1 MKAKSSLI
9 PGMILRK
16 INLKTGERGMV
27 LLAALDAC
35 AREALLFAAAGFLIG
50 GIDDLLI
57 DMLFIWRAL
66 RRRLRRGPRFSAAD
80 FTLAETPGRMVVFVP
95 AWDEAAVIAPM
106 LTALL
111 ARYDYPNYAVYV
123 GAYPNDA
130 ATIQAVTAIAAQ
142 DARVTLVIGPREGP
156 TTKADCLN
164 TLWQAMLE
172 HEATRG
178 RVKAVVLHD
187 AEDLVH
193 PAELRIF
200 DWLIGR
206 HAAVQL
212 PVLPLI
218 HPQGRVISAV
228 YSDEFAE
235 SHAKQLQVREALGA
249 GLPLAG
255 VGCALDREVLAR
267 VGGADGPFDRASLT
281 EDYELG
287 LAVAAAGGSTIF
299 VHVPEAPGSW
309 TPVAVR
315 AYFPHRI
322 DAAVRQRARWMVGI
336 ALAGWDR
343 LGWGHPLAWRDHW
356 MRLRDR
362 RAPLAVV
369 VLAAAY
375 AGLLLGGAGAIGHA
389 LEGTPQ
395 PALIPEALLIAT
407 SALML
412 WRLIVRVGFTTAN
425 YGWREGIAAV
435 PRVIIGN
442 YIALLAVRRAL
453 TTYIGLL
460 RGRPLAWDKTAHQF
474 PQGRA

>member
-1 MKAKSSLI
+1 
-9 PGMILRK
+9 
-16 INLKTGERGMV
+16 
-27 LLAALDAC
+27 
-35 AREALLFAAAGFLIG
+35 
-50 GIDDLLI
+50 
-57 DMLFIWRAL
+57 ML
-66 RRRLRRGPRFSAAD
+66 GH
-80 FTLAETPGRMVVFVP
+80 
-95 AWDEAAVIAPM
+95 EAA
-106 LTALL
+106 
-111 ARYDYPNYAVYV
+111 
-123 GAYPNDA
+123 
-130 ATIQAVTAIAAQ
+130 
-142 DARVTLVIGPREGP
+142 
-156 TTKADCLN
+156 
-164 TLWQAMLE
+164 
-172 HEATRG
+172 HG

-218 HPQGRVISAV
+218 HPQGRLISAV

-255 VGCALDREVLAR
+255 VGCALDREMLGR
-267 VGGADGPFDRASLT
+267 IGGEDGPFDRASLT

-287 LAVAAAGGSTIF
+287 LAIATAGGSTIF
-299 VHVPEAPGSW
+299 VHVPEVPGSW

-315 AYFPHRI
+315 AYFPHRL

-343 LGWGHPLAWRDHW
+343 LGWGRPLAWRDHW

-362 RAPLAVV
+362 RAPLAVL

-375 AGLLLGGAGAIGHA
+375 AGLLLWAAAAIGH
-389 LEGTPQ
+389 LLVGTAQ
-395 PALIPEALLIAT
+395 PASLPNGLLIAT

-412 WRLIVRVGFTTAN
+412 WRLAVRIGFTTTL
-425 YGWREGIAAV
+425 YGWREGIAAA
-435 PRVIIGN
+435 PRLIIGN
-442 YIALLAVRRAL
+442 YIALLAARRAL

-460 RGRPLAWDKTAHQF
+460 RGRPLAWDKTAHHF
-474 PQGRA
+474 PEGAA

>member
-1 MKAKSSLI
+1 M
-9 PGMILRK
+9 
-16 INLKTGERGMV
+16 T
-27 LLAALDAC
+27 LLAVIDAC
-35 AREALLFAAAGFLIG
+35 ARETLLFAAAGFVIG
-50 GIDDLLI
+50 GLDDLMI
-57 DMLFIWRAL
+57 DLLFAWQLL
-66 RRRLRRGPRFSAAD
+66 RRRLRPGPRFSARD
-80 FTLAETPGRMVVFVP
+80 FALAETPGRMAVFVP
-95 AWDEAAVIAPM
+95 AWDEAAVIGEM

-111 ARYDYPNYAVYV
+111 DRYDYPDYTVFV
-123 GAYPNDA
+123 GAYPNDR
-130 ATIQAVTAIAAQ
+130 ATIEAVAAVAER
-142 DARVTLVIGPREGP
+142 DARVRLVIGARDGP

-164 TLWQAMLE
+164 TLWKALLRDE
-172 HEATRG
+172 TVSG
-178 RVKAVVLHD
+178 RIKAVVLHD

-218 HPQGRVISAV
+218 HPRGRLISAV
-228 YSDEFAE
+228 YGDEFAE

-255 VGCALDREVLAR
+255 VGCALDRAMLER
-267 VGGADGPFDRASLT
+267 IGGAEAPFDPASLT

-287 LAVAAAGGSTIF
+287 LAIAAAGGSSIF

-315 AYFPHRI
+315 AYFPHRL

-343 LGWGHPLAWRDHW
+343 LGWSRPLAWRDHW

-362 RAPLAVV
+362 RAPLAVL

-375 AGLLLGGAGAIGHA
+375 AGLLLWAAGGLGH
-389 LEGTPQ
+389 LIEGSAR
-395 PALIPEALLIAT
+395 PALLPPALLIAT
-407 SALML
+407 TALML
-412 WRLIVRVGFTTAN
+412 WRLAVRMSFTATL
-425 YGWREGIAAV
+425 YGWREGIAAA
-435 PRVIIGN
+435 PRLLIGN
-442 YIALLAVRRAL
+442 YIALLAARRAL

-460 RGRPLAWDKTAHQF
+460 RGRALIWDKTAHHF
-474 PQGRA
+474 PQGAA

>member
-1 MKAKSSLI
+1 M
-9 PGMILRK
+9 
-16 INLKTGERGMV
+16 

-35 AREALLFAAAGFLIG
+35 AREALLFAAAGFVIG

-57 DMLFIWRAL
+57 DLLFAWRAL
-66 RRRLRRGPRFSAAD
+66 RRKLRAGPRFSAAD
-80 FTLAETPGRMVVFVP
+80 FALAKTPGRMAVFVP
-95 AWDEAAVIAPM
+95 AWDEGAVIAPM

-111 ARYDYPNYAVYV
+111 ARYDYPDYTVYV
-123 GAYPNDA
+123 GAYPNDR
-130 ATIQAVTAIAAQ
+130 ATIDAVNAIVKQ
-142 DARVTLVIGPREGP
+142 DARVRLVIGPREGP

-172 HEATRG
+172 HEATCG

-287 LAVAAAGGSTIF
+287 LAIAAAGGSTIF
-299 VHVPEAPGSW
+299 VHVRETPGSW

-343 LGWGHPLAWRDHW
+343 LGWGRPLAWRDHW

-362 RAPLAVV
+362 RAPLAVL

-375 AGLLLGGAGAIGHA
+375 TGLLLWGTGAIAHA
-389 LEGTPQ
+389 IAGTPQ
-395 PALIPEALLIAT
+395 IALLPDPLLIAT
-407 SALML
+407 GAMML
-412 WRLIVRVGFTTAN
+412 WRLAVRVGFTTVT
-425 YGWREGIAAV
+425 YGWREGIAAI

-442 YIALLAVRRAL
+442 YIALLAARRAL
-453 TTYIGLL
+453 TTYVGLL
-460 RGRPLAWDKTAHQF
+460 RGHPLAWDKTAHHF
-474 PQGRA
+474 PQESA